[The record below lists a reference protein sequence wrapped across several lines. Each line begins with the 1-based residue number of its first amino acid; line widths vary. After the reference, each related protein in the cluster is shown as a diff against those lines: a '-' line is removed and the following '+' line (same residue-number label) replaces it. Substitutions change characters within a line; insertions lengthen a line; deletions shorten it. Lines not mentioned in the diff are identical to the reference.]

1 METSGVSGQLDDR
14 LDSLLID
21 GRWHPAADGR
31 TASVVSP
38 IGGLE
43 PTRIADAGR
52 QDVDAAVAAARRA
65 FDEGPWPRMPGCER
79 AQILYEAADLVEER
93 THRLALCQA
102 LEMGKPVHF
111 GERDDG
117 PFAVMA
123 LRFFAAL
130 ASKLPCLGPRVTP
143 SVGLSTSRRPIGV
156 VAAVPAF
163 HHPLAMAVATV
174 APALAVGDTVVL
186 NAPLQASH
194 SLIELAELCV
204 AAGLPPGVLNVV
216 TGRREAARVLAG
228 RHGIDLTVYSGGARD
243 GRMISMACA
252 RGLVPAELDVGR
264 PNAHV
269 VFGDADLGQAAWEVA
284 RSLLPGRAE
293 FRASGIRVLVHESA
307 YPEFTERLARI
318 VRSLA
323 PGDPR
328 DRVTRLGPTAD
339 GDDPELLRDYLA
351 WARDRGA
358 RLLDGVALEG
368 VAHDGGAYESAEQNS
383 AAGNGSYLP
392 IRLLEI
398 PDAQLALQL
407 PEVFAPLALLMPFRS
422 PESATA
428 FVNLGQGTQYCTLHT
443 ADVKQA
449 RCFAATVRS
458 RLCRITVGELEGGS
472 ESWHDD
478 EYADESGPLR
488 EFDIE
493 SAMPYTYSASV
504 WART

>member
-1 METSGVSGQLDDR
+1 MMETSGVSAQLDDR
-14 LDSLLID
+14 LDSLLIA
-21 GRWHPAADGR
+21 GRWRPAADGR

-38 IGGLE
+38 IGGLR
-43 PTRIADAGR
+43 PMRIADAGR
-52 QDVDAAVAAARRA
+52 QDVDAAVAAARQA
-65 FDEGPWPRMPGCER
+65 FDEGPWPRMPGRER
-79 AQILYEAADLVEER
+79 AQILYDAADLVEEW
-93 THRLALCQA
+93 TSRLAIYQA
-102 LEMGKPVHF
+102 IEMGKPVHF

-130 ASKLPCLGPRVTP
+130 ASKLPCLEPRVTP

-163 HHPLAMAVATV
+163 HHPLAMAVATA

-186 NAPLQASH
+186 NAPLHASR
-194 SLIELAELCV
+194 SLIQLAELCV
-204 AAGLPPGVLNVV
+204 EAGLPAGVLNVV
-216 TGRREAARVLAG
+216 TGHREVARTLAG
-228 RHGIDLTVYSGGARD
+228 RRGVDLTVYSGGARD

-269 VFGDADLGQAAWEVA
+269 VFEGADLGQAAWEVA

-293 FRASGIRVLVHESA
+293 FRATGIRVLVHEAA
-307 YPEFTERLARI
+307 YPQFAQRLAQT
-318 VRSLA
+318 VRSLP

-328 DRVTRLGPTAD
+328 DRATRLGPTAD
-339 GDDPELLRDYLA
+339 GGDPQMLRDYLA
-351 WARDRGA
+351 WSRDRGA
-358 RLLDGVALEG
+358 RLLDG
-368 VAHDGGAYESAEQNS
+368 

-398 PDAQLALQL
+398 PDAQFALQL
-407 PEVFAPLALLMPFRS
+407 PELFAPLAFLTPFRS
-422 PESATA
+422 PESAAA
-428 FVNLGQGTQYCTLHT
+428 FVNLGQGTQYCSLHT

-449 RCFAATVRS
+449 RCFAGTVRS
-458 RLCRITVGELEGGS
+458 RLCRISVGELEGGG

-493 SAMPYTYSASV
+493 SAMPYTYSTSV
-504 WART
+504 WSRT